1 VSLLRP
7 LSSRAALHY
16 VVSMDLLSTIAGQT
30 VPSQF
35 LKTVAEH
42 GDKIALRARR
52 ADGSYR
58 EHNYRQYAS
67 DVARCAAGLRA
78 LGFGPGQR
86 LVMMLRNR
94 PEFHVLDI
102 AAMFCGGTPVS
113 IYNSSSTEQIEYLL
127 NHSEATIAIADDPGF
142 LQRFV
147 AVRDKLP
154 ALKHLGVL
162 DGEPPEGVFSW
173 QTLLD
178 HPPIDLEEAAR
189 AVQPESLATLIYTSG
204 TTGNPKAVMLT
215 HQNVL
220 SAVTA
225 VDQLCAAHPKVAA
238 GRAGLRLVSY
248 LPMAHIAE
256 RNTSHYLAALAGQE
270 VTSCPDATQLGLYLR
285 EVKPHIVF
293 GVPRVWEKLHAG
305 VQAAVS
311 GDPERA
317 QKLREAVSAALPIVD
332 KLQAGTASDQER
344 GIYQFLDDVAFKNL
358 RALIG
363 LDETIFAVTGAAPM
377 SRDLQGWFRAIGVPL
392 SEVYG
397 MSETTGLI
405 TWSPLQ
411 PKTGT
416 VGAATPGIEVKLAD
430 DGEVLCRGTG
440 VFGGYFKAP
449 EQTAEALDADG
460 WLHTGDIGQLDETG
474 YLRIVDRKKELIITA
489 GGKNISPSNLEALLK
504 GMPLVGQACAI
515 GDDKPFV
522 SALLALDPEKL
533 KPWAARRGIAD
544 LNLAQAAK
552 HPDVIAELDA
562 ALPDAMASLNNAERV
577 KRITILSSE
586 WLPDSDEL
594 TPTSKLKRRIIHKKY
609 AAEIEAMY
617 GTTLAPPAIAEADSS
632 KAGTTAAD

>member
-1 VSLLRP
+1 
-7 LSSRAALHY
+7 
-16 VVSMDLLSTIAGQT
+16 MDVLSTIAGQT
-30 VPSQF
+30 IPSQF

-58 EHNYRQYAS
+58 EHTYREYAS
-67 DVARCAAGLRA
+67 EVARCAAGLRA
-78 LGFGPGQR
+78 LGFQPGQR

-102 AAMFCGGTPVS
+102 AATFCGGTPVS
-113 IYNSSSTEQIEYLL
+113 IYNSSSPEQIEYLL
-127 NHSEATIAIADDPGF
+127 DHSEATIAIADDQSF
-142 LQRFV
+142 LQRFLT
-147 AVRDKLP
+147 VRDKLP
-154 ALKHLGVL
+154 ALQHIGVL
-162 DGEPPEGVFSW
+162 DGAAPAGVFSW
-173 QTLLD
+173 EALRD
-178 HPPIDLEEAAR
+178 HTPIDLEAAAL
-189 AVQPESLATLIYTSG
+189 AVKPESLATLIYTSG

-220 SAVTA
+220 SAVVA

-270 VTSCPDATQLGLYLR
+270 VTCCPEASQLGLFLR
-285 EVKPHIVF
+285 EVKPQIVF

-305 VQAAVS
+305 IMAAVS

-317 QKLREAVSAALPIVD
+317 QKLKEAVDAALPIVD

-344 GIYQFLDDVAFKNL
+344 GIYQFLEDVAFKNL

-363 LDETIFAVTGAAPM
+363 LDEAIFAVTGAAPM
-377 SRDLQGWFRAIGVPL
+377 ARDLQNWFRAIGVPL

-405 TWSPLQ
+405 TWSPLHA
-411 PKTGT
+411 KTGT
-416 VGAATPGIEVKLAD
+416 VGAATPGIEVKLAE
-430 DGEVLCRGTG
+430 DGEVLCRGAG
-440 VFGGYFKAP
+440 VFSGYFKDS
-449 EQTAEALDADG
+449 EKTAEALDADG
-460 WLHTGDIGQLDETG
+460 WLHTGDIGQLDDQG

-504 GMPLVGQACAI
+504 GLPLVGQACAI

-533 KPWAARRGIAD
+533 KPWATRRGLGD
-544 LNLAQAAK
+544 LSLAQAAK
-552 HPDVIAELDA
+552 HPDVVAEIEG
-562 ALPDAMASLNNAERV
+562 ALPGAMASLNNAERV
-577 KRITILSSE
+577 KRVAILPTE

-594 TPTSKLKRRIIHKKY
+594 TPTSKLKRRIILKKY
-609 AAEIEAMY
+609 ASEIAAMY
-617 GTTLAPPAIAEADSS
+617 GTTLAPPAATEADSDTT
-632 KAGTTAAD
+632 KRAAG